1 MVKNKFTFLLF
12 CCFILPIFAQAN
24 NKYIVT
30 FKDKNHTIDIKKIFT
45 EKAIEKRKKFN
56 IPFDEKDFPVNESYK
71 TEIQNT
77 GISILSESN
86 WLNAVLISADEKSIS
101 TISKLSFISSI
112 QKVEKSTSEKSNIS
126 SIKENND
133 CAEIQNVEFEDNYV
147 SSYAQFHL
155 LNGEYLHEQGYN
167 GENMTIAIC
176 DAGFR
181 NANTNPG
188 FATVFSEKR
197 MLGAYDYVHND
208 STVFTATDD
217 AHGAYC
223 FSFIAGIK
231 ANQYIGT
238 STKSKFYLFQTEN
251 NDGGS
256 ERLQEEFNLATA
268 LQRCDQ
274 LGVDVVSISLGYTT
288 FDSAFENHDTS
299 DMKKNNTPAAKAV
312 NIAASK
318 NILICV
324 AAGNEGAKPWH
335 YISTPSDA
343 DSAFA
348 IAAVDKNGNIASFSG
363 YGLAT
368 DIRVK
373 PNVAAVGS
381 AANFI
386 NTTGTISAGNGTSFA
401 CPSLAGMATCLL
413 QAFPDKTAWQIK
425 TAIEQSASQFLTP
438 DKRVG
443 YGIPDFKKAYQLLSS
458 PNYVSNSKLESEII
472 LFPNPINDYL
482 VIQNK
487 SITPIQ
493 SVEVFNQVGQLVLKE
508 TDFPSSEKTVQMNNN
523 SSGMFLLRILM
534 KNGDVFTKKIIKE

>member
-1 MVKNKFTFLLF
+1 MILLF
-12 CCFILPIFAQAN
+12 
-24 NKYIVT
+24 
-30 FKDKNHTIDIKKIFT
+30 
-45 EKAIEKRKKFN
+45 
-56 IPFDEKDFPVNESYK
+56 
-71 TEIQNT
+71 
-77 GISILSESN
+77 
-86 WLNAVLISADEKSIS
+86 
-101 TISKLSFISSI
+101 
-112 QKVEKSTSEKSNIS
+112 
-126 SIKENND
+126 
-133 CAEIQNVEFEDNYV
+133 
-147 SSYAQFHL
+147 
-155 LNGEYLHEQGYN
+155 
-167 GENMTIAIC
+167 
-176 DAGFR
+176 
-181 NANTNPG
+181 
-188 FATVFSEKR
+188 
-197 MLGAYDYVHND
+197 
-208 STVFTATDD
+208 DD

-256 ERLQEEFNLATA
+256 ERLQEEFNLAIA

-381 AANFI
+381 SANFI
-386 NTTGTISAGNGTSFA
+386 NRTKCFAISYT
-401 CPSLAGMATCLL
+401 
-413 QAFPDKTAWQIK
+413 
-425 TAIEQSASQFLTP
+425 
-438 DKRVG
+438 R
-443 YGIPDFKKAYQLLSS
+443 
-458 PNYVSNSKLESEII
+458 
-472 LFPNPINDYL
+472 
-482 VIQNK
+482 
-487 SITPIQ
+487 
-493 SVEVFNQVGQLVLKE
+493 
-508 TDFPSSEKTVQMNNN
+508 
-523 SSGMFLLRILM
+523 
-534 KNGDVFTKKIIKE
+534 